1 MERLKIEH
9 RVGRELM
16 IVKMF
21 VFLHFVCAV
30 NVNYHLK
37 MHFKISKLSSRTI
50 YYIISKVE

>member
-50 YYIISKVE
+50 